1 MGDFIVFCGIRLW
14 GGPARP
20 RNIGIKQSKGKYIAF
35 CDDDDIWLPQKL
47 EKQIKCLDNSDTGM
61 VFSMQKQFGITSIFS
76 NYFGIGPLPF
86 KKDTSTN
93 ALLQVNCI
101 PTSTVIIKKDLLDQI
116 GYFDERRSFIAIED
130 NDLWIR
136 ASKVA
141 TIGYIPEVL
150 VLHRN
155 HRDGIYLNSTTIY
168 EGKKELFKKHGDQ
181 YNHSS
186 LNWMKNNMT
195 YFFVRNIFNLFY
207 EKVYF
212 NNRN

>member
-1 MGDFIVFCGIRLW
+1 LNQNPKTYIVTGGAGFIGSHLVEHLMN
-14 GGPARP
+14 GG
-20 RNIGIKQSKGKYIAF
+20 NNV
-35 CDDDDIWLPQKL
+35 L
-47 EKQIKCLDNSDTGM
+47 
-61 VFSMQKQFGITSIFS
+61 
-76 NYFGIGPLPF
+76 
-86 KKDTSTN
+86 
-93 ALLQVNCI
+93 
-101 PTSTVIIKKDLLDQI
+101 IID
-116 GYFDERRSFIAIED
+116 
-130 NDLWIR
+130 DLWIR